1 LWYTPTRRFEEE
13 RMTEKRT
20 SAAFLAAILLLCAA
34 PAAFSDNM
42 YSSLDGFTITL
53 DNPAY
58 SIEVI
63 NEESGGRETAF
74 EIVTP
79 AGDTVYAFLYYRDSL
94 VTADMKGYIIQET
107 RELYSEEISEE
118 QDEYI
123 SIFFDTL
130 FSGQYAYR
138 TFLTLGNLEYSLLGV
153 DMRDSPGEAYM
164 MLFAFPPFFELPS
177 EEQDEILTDI
187 FVDLWID
194 FMEAAG

>member
-1 LWYTPTRRFEEE
+1 
-13 RMTEKRT
+13 MTKKGIPAVFFAVT
-20 SAAFLAAILLLCAA
+20 FMLCAV

-42 YSSLDGFTITL
+42 YSALDGFTITL
-53 DNPAY
+53 DNAAY

-79 AGDTVYAFLYYRDSL
+79 AGDTVYAFVYYRDSL
-94 VTADMKGYIIQET
+94 LTGDLKGYIIQET
-107 RELYSEEISEE
+107 RALYSEEIATE

-138 TFLTLGNLEYSLLGV
+138 TFITLGNLEYSLLGV
-153 DMRDSPGEAYM
+153 DMRDSPGEAVL

-177 EEQDEILTDI
+177 EVQDEILTDI

>member
-1 LWYTPTRRFEEE
+1 MWYTPPKRFEED
-13 RMTEKRT
+13 RMREKRIP
-20 SAAFLAAILLLCAA
+20 AVFLAVTFLLCAA
-34 PAAFSDNM
+34 PAAFTDNM

-53 DNPAY
+53 DNAAY

-79 AGDTVYAFLYYRDSL
+79 AGDTVYAFVYYRDSL
-94 VTADMKGYIIQET
+94 ITGDMKGYIIQET
-107 RELYSEEISEE
+107 RSLYSEEISEE

-153 DMRDSPGEAYM
+153 DMRDSPGEAYL
-164 MLFAFPPFFELPS
+164 MLFAFPPFFDLPS
-177 EEQDEILTDI
+177 EVQDEILTDI